1 MKLTKTKLAMM
12 IFEVWSNTVRDYSLE
27 EWINHYLSFDDEF
40 ECKVREG
47 KFSLATNHKHIK
59 LLREKEV
66 LLLVK
71 KASGGKGVKVGAC
84 YRFNPT
90 FKELCLNKDD
100 LIDTLKE
107 ML

>member
-1 MKLTKTKLAMM
+1 MKLNKIKLAMM
-12 IFEVWSNTVRDYSLE
+12 IFNIWSNTKTDSSLE
-27 EWINHYLSFDDEF
+27 QFITKNIYSEEF
-40 ECKVREG
+40 EAKARDG
-47 KFSLATNHKHIK
+47 LFSLATNHKHIK
-59 LLREKEV
+59 ILVENGVLEV
-66 LLLVK
+66 VK
-71 KASGGKGVKVGAC
+71 KARGGQGIKIGAI

>member
-27 EWINHYLSFDDEF
+27 EWINHYLRFHHEF

-47 KFSLATNHKHIK
+47 KFSLEKNHKLIK
-59 LLREKEV
+59 LLIETEV
-66 LLLVK
+66 LKLVK
-71 KASGGKGVKVGAC
+71 NATGGKGVKVGAC